1 MVQRSGLCRVRVV
14 SRLWRSVVATGL
26 VASAMFA
33 LPAGAGAAAEPGCTA
48 SINGFDAYAASSP
61 SDAVVLAEDQQVD
74 VSGSMS
80 SGPVTYSVEMEFAGI
95 GWTVADGS
103 ASGNAWSDSLEV
115 NKYSKYGVGLY
126 KVRVV
131 ASNAAGETCRLTTYV
146 NVDGGVLS
154 GTAGKV
160 GVGVLAV
167 GGAALIGSSIAA
179 AFGSTAGPAAGKLF
193 RIGWK

>member
-1 MVQRSGLCRVRVV
+1 
-14 SRLWRSVVATGL
+14 
-26 VASAMFA
+26 MFA
-33 LPAGAGAAAEPGCTA
+33 LPTPAGAAAEPGCAAT
-48 SINGFDAYAASSP
+48 INGLDAYSASSP
-61 SDAVVLAEDQQVD
+61 SDAIVLAKDQQVD
-74 VSGSMS
+74 VSGSVA

-95 GWTVADGS
+95 GWSVADGS
-103 ASGNAWSDSLEV
+103 ANGNVWSDTLEV
-115 NKYSKYGVGLY
+115 NKYTKYGVGLY

-131 ASNAAGETCRLTTYV
+131 ASNAAGDTCRLTTYV

-167 GGAALIGSSIAA
+167 GGAALVGSSIAA
-179 AFGSTAGPAAGKLF
+179 AFGSASGPAAGKLF